1 MDLGG
6 SLSGPQQPSMRVPRY
21 QPRKHLQM
29 PSKVLFAG
37 LLLGL
42 LASCSVSSGAFLD
55 LDESLRPSGPSLEP
69 MQRDLSPLR
78 EAFNE
83 HQDQQ
88 RLMILASPSCSTCCD
103 LLETI
108 RESWIPASPDRAVI
122 LVFQR
127 VYPEDDAA
135 LACTHLRGLPKERVR
150 AFIDEQ
156 RMAASWMTQGCLPL
170 GVGRHLV
177 MVFSPGLEW
186 RDHDPIPSAWCHA
199 MRGLDGKHRIEGK
212 DLALWLE
219 GLGSDV
225 AQGRR

>member
-1 MDLGG
+1 
-6 SLSGPQQPSMRVPRY
+6 
-21 QPRKHLQM
+21 
-29 PSKVLFAG
+29 
-37 LLLGL
+37 
-42 LASCSVSSGAFLD
+42 
-55 LDESLRPSGPSLEP
+55 

-83 HQDQQ
+83 YQDQQ

-108 RESWIPASPDRAVI
+108 RESWIPASSDRAVI
-122 LVFQR
+122 LVFQQ
-127 VYPEDDAA
+127 VYPKDDAA
-135 LACTHLRGLPKERVR
+135 LACTHLRGLPKDRVR

-177 MVFSPGLEW
+177 MVFAPGLEW
-186 RDHDPIPSAWCHA
+186 RDQDPVPSAWCHA